1 MQKLINKI
9 RNNTFI
15 GFAVVGAINTG
26 FSFIIYLLLLKLD
39 LYYISASVIAYIAGI
54 AVSYILNTKFVFRQE
69 KTFANLS
76 KFVSVYLTALVIN
89 ISLLYFLVNIV
100 GFNPV
105 VGQIG
110 VTCIVLFYNYVLQKL
125 WTFKKASSNW
135 RGFNFIC
142 LLVYSSSIKEVF
154 SCA

>member
-69 KTFANLS
+69 KTFTNLS

-89 ISLLYFLVNIV
+89 ISLLYFL
-100 GFNPV
+100 
-105 VGQIG
+105 
-110 VTCIVLFYNYVLQKL
+110 
-125 WTFKKASSNW
+125 
-135 RGFNFIC
+135 
-142 LLVYSSSIKEVF
+142 
-154 SCA
+154 

>member
-39 LYYISASVIAYIAGI
+39 LYYISASVIAYISGI

-125 WTFKKASSNW
+125 WTFKKASSN
-135 RGFNFIC
+135 
-142 LLVYSSSIKEVF
+142 
-154 SCA
+154 

>member
-125 WTFKKASSNW
+125 WTFKKASSN
-135 RGFNFIC
+135 
-142 LLVYSSSIKEVF
+142 
-154 SCA
+154 